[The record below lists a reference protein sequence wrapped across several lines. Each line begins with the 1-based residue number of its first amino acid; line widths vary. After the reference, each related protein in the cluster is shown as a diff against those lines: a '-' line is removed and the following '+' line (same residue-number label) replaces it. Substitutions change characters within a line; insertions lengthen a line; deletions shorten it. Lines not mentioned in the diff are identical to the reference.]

1 MIIVTN
7 TRLHATGSAWDDDG
21 AENSYYGCL
30 NERVSIKRIIC
41 GEKEK
46 NKNKKTQTILTRQPQ
61 RKCAHREE
69 RCNRG
74 CL

>member
-7 TRLHATGSAWDDDG
+7 TRLHATGSAWGDDG
-21 AENSYYGCL
+21 AENSYYGWL
-30 NERVSIKRIIC
+30 NERVSIARIIC
-41 GEKEK
+41 GEKRK
-46 NKNKKTQTILTRQPQ
+46 KKKKTVLTRQPQ
-61 RKCAHREE
+61 RKSAHREE